1 MMLILDRI
9 EGQTA
14 VLETESGLKNVP
26 RTQLPAEVK
35 EGDVLLSSE
44 TGYVID
50 AAATQA
56 RREKLLKK
64 ARNLRKQ

>member
-1 MMLILDRI
+1 MLILDRI

-14 VLETESGLKNVP
+14 VLETERGLKNVP

-35 EGDVLLSSE
+35 EGDVLLASE
-44 TGYVID
+44 TGYVVD
-50 AAATQA
+50 VAATQA